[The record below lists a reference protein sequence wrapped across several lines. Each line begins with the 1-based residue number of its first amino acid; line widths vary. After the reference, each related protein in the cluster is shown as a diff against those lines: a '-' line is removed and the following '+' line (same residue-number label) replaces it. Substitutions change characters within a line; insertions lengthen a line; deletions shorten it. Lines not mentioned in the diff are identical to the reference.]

1 MIGAGSAGLS
11 VAAGAAQMGAKTVL
25 IEDGKMGGDCLNTGC
40 VPSKSLLAAGKAA
53 QRIRQANRFGISVGS
68 IDVDYPAVHRH
79 VHGVIAAIEPH
90 DSQERFEKLGCR
102 VIRAR
107 GRFVDRRTVEAG
119 GYRIRARRFVIATGS
134 RAAVPPIDGIDTV
147 PFLTNETIFELT
159 ELPSHLLVLGGGP
172 IGCELAQ
179 AFRRLGAAVTIVD
192 QVTILPKD
200 DSDAASVVR
209 NALRGDGIT
218 LIQSTAIE
226 RIAASPSGPE
236 LLLSDGRRL
245 VGSHLLIAAGRTV
258 NVDDLGLEAADIE
271 YDRKGIKVDARLR
284 TTNRRIYAAGD
295 VTGGLQFTHLAGYH
309 AGIVLRN
316 ALFRLPARTDL
327 NSFPWVTYTDPELAQ
342 VGLNEAQAR
351 ELHGD
356 RMRVIRASFDE
367 NDRTLAEGD
376 DVGFLKVMLDH
387 RGHILGATMVGPHA
401 GELIQ
406 IWALAMSSKL
416 KIGAVAN
423 FIAPYPTLGEINKSA
438 ARSFYTPVLFGPWI
452 RRLVHFLGKFG

>member
-11 VAAGAAQMGAKTVL
+11 VAAGATQMGAKTVL

-53 QRIRQANRFGISVGS
+53 QRIRQASRFGISVS
-68 IDVDYPAVHRH
+68 AIEVDYPAVYRH
-79 VHGVIAAIEPH
+79 IHNVIAAIEPH
-90 DSQERFEKLGCR
+90 DSQERFEKLGCQ

-107 GRFVDRRTVEAG
+107 GRFIDRRTVEAG
-119 GYRIRARRFVIATGS
+119 DFRIRARRFVIATGS

-147 PFLTNETIFELT
+147 PFLTNETIFEVT
-159 ELPSHLLVLGGGP
+159 ELPSHLLVIGGGP

-192 QVTILPKD
+192 QATILPKD
-200 DSDAASVVR
+200 DHDAASVVR
-209 NALRGDGIT
+209 NALRSDGIT
-218 LIQSTAIE
+218 LIQSTPIE
-226 RIAASPSGPE
+226 RVAATPSGPE

-245 VGSHLLIAAGRTV
+245 AGSHLLIAAGRTV
-258 NVDDLGLEAADIE
+258 NVDDLGLESADIE
-271 YDRKGIKVDARLR
+271 YDRKGIKVDGRLR

-342 VGLNEAQAR
+342 VGLNERQAR

-356 RMRVIRASFDE
+356 KMRVIRASFDE
-367 NDRTLAEGD
+367 NDRALAEGD
-376 DVGFLKVMLDH
+376 DVGFLKVMLDP